1 ISNLRLTQEPT
12 LMGKSLSRKGLL
24 IVSLALVVGVL
35 GAMTIAYASEVLD
48 ESLSTTSDVE
58 ASLGMPVLASLPQTR
73 SHRLSMN

>member
-1 ISNLRLTQEPT
+1 
-12 LMGKSLSRKGLL
+12 MGKSLSRKGLL